1 MSFIGGRIQ
10 RSGPLPCLGSD
21 PSTRLPTMEFQPI
34 TTALSRAVALQLDP
48 GTTDLGGGLQLTISP
63 SAQASNRVIE
73 PAPQPIGSI
82 ASALG
87 LGLGTSRFLSGP
99 ENTAFFSSP
108 GLSVVSGGG
117 FIAGAAAATAS
128 TTGRNTN
135 TAAATAVNIG
145 LADLEFV
152 SRGGDVLQIGTMAAP
167 FTASATAATRS
178 LLLPQSTPLLT
189 AQLSALAT
197 VRGLEGSDPDG
208 PALFMRAD
216 SFSPAGSDPSQ
227 SFGSLP
233 SFYGQ
238 PNAAVGA
245 TATLNLDPGPTAS
258 EARAV
263 ADAKGIEGYRVFA
276 LAPGLSATPGSPAL
290 VGGIATA
297 SLNLAGA
304 PPSPAQP
311 ADLSA
316 TAIGIDHAELRGP
329 GRGPV
334 VVQGSGL
341 ALLNTPV
348 VLSQGSINLQSL
360 EGIGIARSDIQSNG
374 GSPNYNEGATVVGGG
389 GFAAPN
395 SGGYLPTMDAAGID
409 RSSIRTG
416 SGNDLVIGRIY
427 TEQQAGTDANGD
439 GVLAPNVFLDASAL
453 TGGQG
458 GFDGIRNSVIDT
470 GAGSDGVYGTASGS
484 QIASGSGN
492 DTIWLDRARSSS
504 LDGGFGNDVV
514 LVDGQALANNL
525 QGGFGSDQVQV
536 AGGTGNNLDGGFGQD
551 VVIGPT
557 GGTGQQTF
565 QQANAGAALDAASRS
580 QGALPGNSFAER
592 LTDPA
597 FWAGL
602 GAQQKQQLWETGTL
616 VEGGQTY
623 SEDTF
628 SNLNAGRGDIL
639 ALSSSLGSLTQNLW
653 ETQGALFG
661 VQGGQLVVR
670 DGPQNSQIGVVVG
683 SLGEIRQLGIGG
695 PSLAYATDTRQLMFD
710 ADGDWKAGGSQS
722 LGTVNLADPGALT
735 KANIQFGSGV

>member
-1 MSFIGGRIQ
+1 M
-10 RSGPLPCLGSD
+10 
-21 PSTRLPTMEFQPI
+21 
-34 TTALSRAVALQLDP
+34 
-48 GTTDLGGGLQLTISP
+48 
-63 SAQASNRVIE
+63 
-73 PAPQPIGSI
+73 
-82 ASALG
+82 
-87 LGLGTSRFLSGP
+87 
-99 ENTAFFSSP
+99 
-108 GLSVVSGGG
+108 
-117 FIAGAAAATAS
+117 
-128 TTGRNTN
+128 
-135 TAAATAVNIG
+135 
-145 LADLEFV
+145 
-152 SRGGDVLQIGTMAAP
+152 
-167 FTASATAATRS
+167 
-178 LLLPQSTPLLT
+178 
-189 AQLSALAT
+189 
-197 VRGLEGSDPDG
+197 
-208 PALFMRAD
+208 
-216 SFSPAGSDPSQ
+216 
-227 SFGSLP
+227 
-233 SFYGQ
+233 
-238 PNAAVGA
+238 
-245 TATLNLDPGPTAS
+245 
-258 EARAV
+258 

-311 ADLSA
+311 TNLSA

-329 GRGPV
+329 GRGAV
-334 VVQGSGL
+334 VFQGSGL
-341 ALLNTPV
+341 ALFNTPV

-374 GSPNYNEGATVVGGG
+374 GSPNNNEGATVVGGG

-470 GAGSDGVYGTASGS
+470 GAGSDGVYGSASGS

-525 QGGFGSDQVQV
+525 QGGFGNDQVQV

-565 QQANAGAALDAASRS
+565 LQANAGAALDAASRS

-735 KANIQFGSGV
+735 KANIQFGSGG

>member
-1 MSFIGGRIQ
+1 M
-10 RSGPLPCLGSD
+10 
-21 PSTRLPTMEFQPI
+21 
-34 TTALSRAVALQLDP
+34 
-48 GTTDLGGGLQLTISP
+48 
-63 SAQASNRVIE
+63 
-73 PAPQPIGSI
+73 
-82 ASALG
+82 
-87 LGLGTSRFLSGP
+87 
-99 ENTAFFSSP
+99 
-108 GLSVVSGGG
+108 
-117 FIAGAAAATAS
+117 
-128 TTGRNTN
+128 
-135 TAAATAVNIG
+135 
-145 LADLEFV
+145 
-152 SRGGDVLQIGTMAAP
+152 
-167 FTASATAATRS
+167 
-178 LLLPQSTPLLT
+178 
-189 AQLSALAT
+189 
-197 VRGLEGSDPDG
+197 
-208 PALFMRAD
+208 
-216 SFSPAGSDPSQ
+216 
-227 SFGSLP
+227 
-233 SFYGQ
+233 
-238 PNAAVGA
+238 
-245 TATLNLDPGPTAS
+245 
-258 EARAV
+258 
-263 ADAKGIEGYRVFA
+263 
-276 LAPGLSATPGSPAL
+276 
-290 VGGIATA
+290 
-297 SLNLAGA
+297 
-304 PPSPAQP
+304 
-311 ADLSA
+311 
-316 TAIGIDHAELRGP
+316 
-329 GRGPV
+329 
-334 VVQGSGL
+334 
-341 ALLNTPV
+341 
-348 VLSQGSINLQSL
+348 
-360 EGIGIARSDIQSNG
+360 
-374 GSPNYNEGATVVGGG
+374 
-389 GFAAPN
+389 
-395 SGGYLPTMDAAGID
+395 
-409 RSSIRTG
+409 
-416 SGNDLVIGRIY
+416 
-427 TEQQAGTDANGD
+427 
-439 GVLAPNVFLDASAL
+439 LAPNVFLDASAL

-470 GAGSDGVYGTASGS
+470 GAGSDGVYGSASGS

-514 LVDGQALANNL
+514 LVDGQALGNNL

-565 QQANAGAALDAASRS
+565 LQANAGAALDAASRS

-683 SLGEIRQLGIGG
+683 SLGEIRQLGIGS

-735 KANIQFGSGV
+735 KANIQFGSGG

>member
-1 MSFIGGRIQ
+1 
-10 RSGPLPCLGSD
+10 
-21 PSTRLPTMEFQPI
+21 MEFQPI

-73 PAPQPIGSI
+73 LAPQPIGSI

-117 FIAGAAAATAS
+117 FIAGAAAATAN

-135 TAAATAVNIG
+135 TAVATAVNIG
-145 LADLEFV
+145 LANLEFV

-167 FTASATAATRS
+167 FMASATAATRS

-197 VRGLEGSDPDG
+197 VRGLEGSDP
-208 PALFMRAD
+208 
-216 SFSPAGSDPSQ
+216 SQ
-227 SFGSLP
+227 SFASLP

-297 SLNLAGA
+297 SLNLAGG

-341 ALLNTPV
+341 ALFNTPV

-374 GSPNYNEGATVVGGG
+374 GSPSSNEGATVVGGG
-389 GFAAPN
+389 GFAAPK
-395 SGGYLPTMDAAGID
+395 SGGFLPTMDAAGID
-409 RSSIRTG
+409 RSTILTG

-470 GAGSDGVYGTASGS
+470 GSGSDGVYGSASGS

-514 LVDGQALANNL
+514 LVDGQALGNNL
-525 QGGFGSDQVQV
+525 QGGFGNDQVQV
-536 AGGTGNNLDGGFGQD
+536 DGGNGNNLDGGFGQD

-557 GGTGQQTF
+557 GGAGQQTF

-580 QGALPGNSFAER
+580 QGTLPGNSFAER

-628 SNLNAGRGDIL
+628 SNLSAARGDIL